1 MGCYIRG
8 RTSSALV
15 MSLTLNLNSFATQ
28 RGPLGYHDNMKFW
41 IVYEMFYEKDFKGKT
56 KRFHAALDEIQ

>member
-1 MGCYIRG
+1 
-8 RTSSALV
+8 